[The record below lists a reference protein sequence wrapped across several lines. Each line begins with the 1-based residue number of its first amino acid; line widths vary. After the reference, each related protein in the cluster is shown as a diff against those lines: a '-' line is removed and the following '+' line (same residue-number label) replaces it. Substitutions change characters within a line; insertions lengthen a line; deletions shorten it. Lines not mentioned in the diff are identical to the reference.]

1 MKLSSK
7 IEPAEQIRV
16 SLKERS
22 YDILIGSD
30 LLDAA
35 GTLIAKGIETSKAYI
50 VTDSNVSTHY
60 ANRLISSLNN
70 AGIENDII
78 IHEPGEKTKS
88 FKVFEGLLN
97 TIIEK
102 GVERSNTLIALGG
115 GVVGDITGFA
125 ASTILRGINYVQI
138 PTTLLAQVDS
148 SVGGKTAINSS
159 SGKNLIG
166 SFYQPKLV
174 LADLRTLET
183 VPERELLAGY
193 AETVK
198 YGLIGDSV
206 FFSWLEKNGE
216 NLLKGEQSYLIHAI
230 ATSCKM
236 KSEIVAQD
244 EKEKGE
250 RALLNLGHTFA
261 HALESEVGFDNHIL
275 HGEAVAIGICLA
287 FNLSTNLG
295 LCPISDTERVQK
307 HFRSIGLSVEPP
319 EHPSGEWKIDAIM
332 KLIGLDKKVVNN
344 HPVFILSKGIGS
356 SFIADDVPL
365 NEVRQLLE
373 NTFLG

>member
-78 IHEPGEKTKS
+78 ILEPGEKTKS

-183 VPERELLAGY
+183 LPERELLAGY

-206 FFSWLEKNGE
+206 FLSWLEKNG
-216 NLLKGEQSYLIHAI
+216 
-230 ATSCKM
+230 
-236 KSEIVAQD
+236 
-244 EKEKGE
+244 
-250 RALLNLGHTFA
+250 
-261 HALESEVGFDNHIL
+261 
-275 HGEAVAIGICLA
+275 
-287 FNLSTNLG
+287 
-295 LCPISDTERVQK
+295 
-307 HFRSIGLSVEPP
+307 
-319 EHPSGEWKIDAIM
+319 
-332 KLIGLDKKVVNN
+332 
-344 HPVFILSKGIGS
+344 
-356 SFIADDVPL
+356 
-365 NEVRQLLE
+365 
-373 NTFLG
+373 